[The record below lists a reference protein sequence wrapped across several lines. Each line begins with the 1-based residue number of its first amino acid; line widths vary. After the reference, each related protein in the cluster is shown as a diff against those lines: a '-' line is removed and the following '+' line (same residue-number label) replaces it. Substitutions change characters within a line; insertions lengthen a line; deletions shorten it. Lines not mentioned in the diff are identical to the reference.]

1 MMKNR
6 RRSSFKRLF
15 LLAVALCSL
24 LLSGNTVQAA
34 LVTYSFTGNVG
45 NVAPVLSG
53 TFNNTQSM
61 SGSITVNMLDNN
73 LGNNRLGN
81 YTVTN
86 FNLNIGGYNATM
98 GSAAG
103 EVVIR
108 DRVPPAAAL
117 DTVSVNVNADG
128 PMVNFLGLRLFD
140 VDLRGPSNTF
150 SGDALPMTPPSI
162 SSFTNF
168 NRFRLVF
175 GPVGMQRVVSGT
187 LANIAAVPL
196 PAAVILFGAGL
207 VALVGLGAGGLRNL
221 RKFQA

>member
-1 MMKNR
+1 MIRSR
-6 RRSSFKRLF
+6 RQSSFKRLF
-15 LLAVALCSL
+15 LLAVALCPL

-34 LVTYSFTGNVG
+34 SVTYSFTGNVG

-53 TFNNTQSM
+53 TFNNTQTM
-61 SGSITVNMLDNN
+61 LGSITLNMSDSN
-73 LGNNRLGN
+73 GNNRIGS
-81 YTVTN
+81 YTVTD
-86 FNLNIGGYNATM
+86 FNLNIGTYNATM
-98 GSAAG
+98 GATG

-117 DTVSVNVNADG
+117 DTVSANVNADG

-187 LANIAAVPL
+187 LATLTAVPL

>member
-6 RRSSFKRLF
+6 RRSSFKKLF
-15 LLAVALCSL
+15 LLAVALCPL

-34 LVTYSFTGNVG
+34 SVTYSFTGNVG
-45 NVAPVLSG
+45 NVAPILSG
-53 TFNNTQSM
+53 TFNNTQTM
-61 SGSITVNMLDNN
+61 SGDITVNMLDNN
-73 LGNNRLGN
+73 LGNNRLGS
-81 YTVTN
+81 YTVEN
-86 FNLNIGGYNATM
+86 FNLNIGGYIATL
-98 GSAAG
+98 GATG

-117 DTVSVNVNADG
+117 DTVSMNVNADG

-162 SSFTNF
+162 DSFTNF

-187 LANIAAVPL
+187 LANITAVPL